1 MMIKIIFAS
10 DNKGKIAEVRKIL
23 GELGIPILSLHDINF
38 EGDIEETGNSF
49 EENAKIK
56 AIEIFNNYNFP
67 TIADDSG
74 LVVEQLNGEPGIYS
88 ARYAGIDSDDAAN
101 NIKLLEN
108 LSSKLEPHRAKFV
121 CSAVYYSGEETY
133 TAVGEV
139 NGKIIS
145 KARGINGFGYDP
157 LFVPDG
163 YSKTMAELD
172 PEIKN
177 SISHRFKAF
186 DQLKKHLLSI

>member
-1 MMIKIIFAS
+1 MMKKIIFAS
-10 DNKGKIAEVRKIL
+10 GNEGKVAEVRKIL
-23 GELGIPILSLHDINF
+23 SELNIQIVSLLDVDFIGE
-38 EGDIEETGNSF
+38 IEENGDSF

-56 AIEIFNNYNFP
+56 AIGIFNNYKLP

-88 ARYAGIDSDDAAN
+88 ARYAGIGSDDEAN

-108 LSSKLEPHRAKFV
+108 LSSKPEPHRAKFV
-121 CSAVYYSGEETY
+121 CSAAYYSGKEIYVT
-133 TAVGEV
+133 VGEV
-139 NGKIIS
+139 YGKLIS
-145 KARGINGFGYDP
+145 EARGTNGFGYDP

-172 PEIKN
+172 SRTKN

-186 DQLKKHLLSI
+186 DQIKKHLLSI

>member
-1 MMIKIIFAS
+1 MKKIIFAS
-10 DNKGKIAEVRKIL
+10 GNEGKVAEVRKIL
-23 GELGIPILSLHDINF
+23 SELNIQIVSLLDVDFIGE
-38 EGDIEETGNSF
+38 IEENGDSF

-56 AIEIFNNYNFP
+56 AIGIFNNYKLP

-88 ARYAGIDSDDAAN
+88 ARYAGIGSDDEAN

-108 LSSKLEPHRAKFV
+108 LSSKPEPHRAKFV
-121 CSAVYYSGEETY
+121 CSAAYYSGKEIYVT
-133 TAVGEV
+133 VGEV
-139 NGKIIS
+139 YGKLIS
-145 KARGINGFGYDP
+145 EARGTNGFGYDP

-172 PEIKN
+172 SRTKN

-186 DQLKKHLLSI
+186 DQIKKHLFSI

>member
-10 DNKGKIAEVRKIL
+10 GNKGKIAEVRKIL
-23 GELGIPILSLHDINF
+23 GELDIPILSLHDINF

-56 AIEIFNNYNFP
+56 AIEIFTNYNFP

>member
-1 MMIKIIFAS
+1 MKKKIILAS
-10 DNKGKIAEVRKIL
+10 GNKGKIAEVKRIL
-23 GELGIPILSLHDINF
+23 GELDIPILSLHEINF
-38 EGDIEETGNSF
+38 EGEIVEDGNSF

-56 AIEIFNNYNFP
+56 AIEIFNSYKLP

-88 ARYAGIDSDDAAN
+88 ARYAGINSDDEAN

-108 LSSKLEPHRAKFV
+108 LSNKPEPHRAKFV
-121 CSAVYYSGEETY
+121 CSAVYYSGEKICT
-133 TAVGEV
+133 TVGEV
-139 NGKIIS
+139 HGKIIN
-145 KARGINGFGYDP
+145 KARGNNGFGYDP

-163 YSKTMAELD
+163 YAKTMAELD

>member
-1 MMIKIIFAS
+1 MKKIIFAS
-10 DNKGKIAEVRKIL
+10 SNEGKISEVRKIL
-23 GELGIPILSLHDINF
+23 SELNIQIVSLHDVDF
-38 EGDIEETGNSF
+38 FGEIEENGDSF

-56 AIEIFNNYNFP
+56 AIEVFNNYKLP

-74 LVVEQLNGEPGIYS
+74 LVVEQLNGEPGIFS

-101 NIKLLEN
+101 NVKLLEN
-108 LSSKLEPHRAKFV
+108 LSSIPGPHRAKFV

-133 TAVGEV
+133 TAMGKV

-145 KARGINGFGYDP
+145 KARGTNGFGYDP

-163 YSKTMAELD
+163 HSKTMAELD

-186 DQLKKHLLSI
+186 DQLKKYLLSI

>member
-10 DNKGKIAEVRKIL
+10 GNKGKIAEVRKIL
-23 GELGIPILSLHDINF
+23 GELDIPILSLHDINF

>member
-10 DNKGKIAEVRKIL
+10 GNKGKIAEVRKIL
-23 GELGIPILSLHDINF
+23 GELDIPILSLHDINF

-121 CSAVYYSGEETY
+121 CSAVYFSGEETY

>member
-1 MMIKIIFAS
+1 MIKIIFAS
-10 DNKGKIAEVRKIL
+10 GNKGKIAEVRKIL
-23 GELGIPILSLHDINF
+23 GELDIPILSLHDINF

>member
-1 MMIKIIFAS
+1 MKKIIFAS
-10 DNKGKIAEVRKIL
+10 GNKGKIAEVKRIL
-23 GELGIPILSLHDINF
+23 GELDIPILSLHDINF
-38 EGDIEETGNSF
+38 KGEIVEDGDSF

-56 AIEIFNNYNFP
+56 AIEIFNSYKLP

-88 ARYAGIDSDDAAN
+88 ARYAGIDSDDEAN

-108 LSSKLEPHRAKFV
+108 LSTKPEPHRAKFV
-121 CSAVYYSGEETY
+121 CSAVYYSGEKIHNT
-133 TAVGEV
+133 VGEV
-139 NGKIIS
+139 YGKIIS
-145 KARGINGFGYDP
+145 KARGTNGFGYDP

-163 YSKTMAELD
+163 YAKTMAELD

-186 DQLKKHLLSI
+186 DQLKKYLLSI

>member
-1 MMIKIIFAS
+1 MKKIIFAS
-10 DNKGKIAEVRKIL
+10 GNKGKIAEVRKIL
-23 GELGIPILSLHDINF
+23 GELDVPVLSLHDINF

-56 AIEIFNNYNFP
+56 AIEIFTNYNFP

-74 LVVEQLNGEPGIYS
+74 LIVEQLNGEPGIYS
-88 ARYAGIDSDDAAN
+88 ARYAGIDSDDTAN

-108 LSSKLEPHRAKFV
+108 LSSKPEPHRAKFV
-121 CSAVYYSGEETY
+121 CGAVYYSGEESY
-133 TAVGEV
+133 TAVGEI
-139 NGKIIS
+139 NGKIIN
-145 KARGINGFGYDP
+145 KARGTNGFGYDP

>member
-1 MMIKIIFAS
+1 MKKIIFAS
-10 DNKGKIAEVRKIL
+10 GNKGKIAEVRKIL
-23 GELGIPILSLHDINF
+23 GELDIPILSLHDINF

-49 EENAKIK
+49 EENAEIK
-56 AIEIFNNYNFP
+56 ATEIYKMYKLP

-101 NIKLLEN
+101 NIKILEN
-108 LSSKLEPHRAKFV
+108 LSSKSEPHKAKFV
-121 CSAVYYSGEETY
+121 CSAVYYSGEKTY
-133 TAVGEV
+133 SAVGEV

-145 KARGINGFGYDP
+145 KERGINGFGYDP

>member
-1 MMIKIIFAS
+1 VKKIIFAS
-10 DNKGKIAEVRKIL
+10 GNKGKVAEVRRIL
-23 GELGIPILSLHDINF
+23 GELDIPILSLHDIGF
-38 EGDIEETGNSF
+38 KGDIVETGKSF

-56 AIEIFNNYNFP
+56 AIEIFNTYNFP

-88 ARYAGIDSDDAAN
+88 ARYAGIDSDDEAN

-108 LSSKLEPHRAKFV
+108 LSSKTEPHRAKFV

-133 TAVGEV
+133 TAIGEIH
-139 NGKIIS
+139 GKIIS
-145 KARGINGFGYDP
+145 KARGVNGFGYDP

-163 YSKTMAELD
+163 YAKTTAELD
-172 PEIKN
+172 PTIKN

>member
-1 MMIKIIFAS
+1 MKKIIFAS
-10 DNKGKIAEVRKIL
+10 GNEGKLTEVRKIL
-23 GELGIPILSLHDINF
+23 SELNIQIVSLSDVDFIGE
-38 EGDIEETGNSF
+38 IEERGKSF

-56 AIEIFNNYNFP
+56 AIEIFNNYKLP

-88 ARYAGIDSDDAAN
+88 ARYAGIDSDDEAN
-101 NIKLLEN
+101 NIKLLKN
-108 LSSKLEPHRAKFV
+108 LSNKPEPHRAKFV
-121 CSAVYYSGEETY
+121 CSAVYYSGEEIY
-133 TAVGEV
+133 TTDGEI

-145 KARGINGFGYDP
+145 KASGTNGFGYDP

-163 YSKTMAELD
+163 YSKTMAELN
-172 PEIKN
+172 PGIKN

-186 DQLKKHLLSI
+186 DQIKQHLLSV

>member
-1 MMIKIIFAS
+1 MKKIIFAS
-10 DNKGKIAEVRKIL
+10 GNKGKIAEVRKIL
-23 GELGIPILSLHDINF
+23 GELDIPILSLHDINF

>member
-1 MMIKIIFAS
+1 MKKIIFAS
-10 DNKGKIAEVRKIL
+10 GNEGKVAEVRKIL
-23 GELGIPILSLHDINF
+23 SELNIQIVSLLDVDFIGE
-38 EGDIEETGNSF
+38 IEENGDSF

-56 AIEIFNNYNFP
+56 AIGIFNNYKLP

-88 ARYAGIDSDDAAN
+88 ARYAGIGSDDEAN

-108 LSSKLEPHRAKFV
+108 LSSKPEPHRAKFV
-121 CSAVYYSGEETY
+121 CSAAYYSGKEIYVT
-133 TAVGEV
+133 VGEV
-139 NGKIIS
+139 YGKLIS
-145 KARGINGFGYDP
+145 EARGTNGFGYDP

-172 PEIKN
+172 SRTKN

-186 DQLKKHLLSI
+186 DQIKKHLLSI

>member
-1 MMIKIIFAS
+1 MKKIIFAS
-10 DNKGKIAEVRKIL
+10 SNEGKVAEVKKIL
-23 GELGIPILSLHDINF
+23 SELNIQIVALQDIDFIGE
-38 EGDIEETGNSF
+38 IEENGDSF

-56 AIEIFNNYNFP
+56 AIEIFNNYKLP

-88 ARYAGIDSDDAAN
+88 ARYAGIDSDDEAN

-108 LSSKLEPHRAKFV
+108 LRSKPEPHRAKFV
-121 CSAVYYSGEETY
+121 CSAVYYSGEEIY
-133 TAVGEV
+133 TTVGEV
-139 NGKIIS
+139 HGKIIS
-145 KARGINGFGYDP
+145 KARGTNGFGYDP

-172 PEIKN
+172 PGIKN

-186 DQLKKHLLSI
+186 DQIKKHLLAR

>member
-1 MMIKIIFAS
+1 MMKKIIFAS
-10 DNKGKIAEVRKIL
+10 GNEGKVAEVRKIL
-23 GELGIPILSLHDINF
+23 SELNIQIVSLLDVDFIGE
-38 EGDIEETGNSF
+38 IEENGDSF

-56 AIEIFNNYNFP
+56 AIGIFNNYKLP

-88 ARYAGIDSDDAAN
+88 ARYAGIGSDDEAN

-108 LSSKLEPHRAKFV
+108 LSSKPEPHRAKFV
-121 CSAVYYSGEETY
+121 CSAAYYSGKEIYVT
-133 TAVGEV
+133 VGEV
-139 NGKIIS
+139 YGKLIS
-145 KARGINGFGYDP
+145 EARGTNGFGYDP

-172 PEIKN
+172 SRTKN

-186 DQLKKHLLSI
+186 DQIKKHLFSI

>member
-1 MMIKIIFAS
+1 MKKIIFAS
-10 DNKGKIAEVRKIL
+10 GNEGKVAEVRKIL
-23 GELGIPILSLHDINF
+23 SELNIQIVSLLDVDFIGE
-38 EGDIEETGNSF
+38 IEEKGDSF

-56 AIEIFNNYNFP
+56 AIGIFNNYKLP

-88 ARYAGIDSDDAAN
+88 ARYAGIGSDDEAN

-108 LSSKLEPHRAKFV
+108 LSSKPEPHRAKFV
-121 CSAVYYSGEETY
+121 CSAAYYSGKEIYVT
-133 TAVGEV
+133 VGEV
-139 NGKIIS
+139 YGKLIS
-145 KARGINGFGYDP
+145 EARGTNGFGYDP

-172 PEIKN
+172 SRTKN

-186 DQLKKHLLSI
+186 DQIKKHLLSI

>member
-1 MMIKIIFAS
+1 MIKIIFAS
-10 DNKGKIAEVRKIL
+10 GNKGKIAEVRKIL
-23 GELGIPILSLHDINF
+23 GELDIPILSLHDINF
-38 EGDIEETGNSF
+38 KGDIEETGNSF

>member
-1 MMIKIIFAS
+1 MMKKIIFAS
-10 DNKGKIAEVRKIL
+10 GNKGKIAEVRKIL
-23 GELGIPILSLHDINF
+23 GELDIPILSLHDINF
-38 EGDIEETGNSF
+38 EGDIEETGTSF

-56 AIEIFNNYNFP
+56 AIEIFNNYKLP

-101 NIKLLEN
+101 NVKLLEN
-108 LSSKLEPHRAKFV
+108 LSIIPEPHRAKFV

-133 TAVGEV
+133 SATGEV

-186 DQLKKHLLSI
+186 DQLKTHLLSI

>member
-1 MMIKIIFAS
+1 MKKIIFAS
-10 DNKGKIAEVRKIL
+10 GNKGKIAEVKRIL
-23 GELGIPILSLHDINF
+23 GELDIPILSLHDINF
-38 EGDIEETGNSF
+38 KGEIVEDGDSF

-56 AIEIFNNYNFP
+56 AIEIFNSYKLP

-88 ARYAGIDSDDAAN
+88 ARYAGIDSDDEAN

-108 LSSKLEPHRAKFV
+108 LSTKPEP
-121 CSAVYYSGEETY
+121 
-133 TAVGEV
+133 
-139 NGKIIS
+139 
-145 KARGINGFGYDP
+145 GFGYDP

-163 YSKTMAELD
+163 YAKTMAELD

-186 DQLKKHLLSI
+186 DQLKKYLLSI

>member
-1 MMIKIIFAS
+1 MKKIIFAS
-10 DNKGKIAEVRKIL
+10 GNKGKIAEVKRIL
-23 GELGIPILSLHDINF
+23 GELDIPILSLHDINF
-38 EGDIEETGNSF
+38 KGEIVEDGDSF

-56 AIEIFNNYNFP
+56 AIEIFNSYKLP

-88 ARYAGIDSDDAAN
+88 ARYAGIDSDDEAN

-108 LSSKLEPHRAKFV
+108 LSTKPEPHRAKFV
-121 CSAVYYSGEETY
+121 CSAVYYSGEEIYNT
-133 TAVGEV
+133 VGEV
-139 NGKIIS
+139 YGKIVS
-145 KARGINGFGYDP
+145 KARGTNGFGYDP

-163 YSKTMAELD
+163 YAKTMAELD

-186 DQLKKHLLSI
+186 DQLKKYLLSI

>member
-10 DNKGKIAEVRKIL
+10 GNKGKIAEVRKIL
-23 GELGIPILSLHDINF
+23 GELDIPILSLHDINF

-88 ARYAGIDSDDAAN
+88 ARYAGIDSDDAEN

-108 LSSKLEPHRAKFV
+108 LSSKPEPHRAKFV

>member
-1 MMIKIIFAS
+1 M
-10 DNKGKIAEVRKIL
+10 
-23 GELGIPILSLHDINF
+23 GEI
-38 EGDIEETGNSF
+38 
-49 EENAKIK
+49 
-56 AIEIFNNYNFP
+56 
-67 TIADDSG
+67 
-74 LVVEQLNGEPGIYS
+74 
-88 ARYAGIDSDDAAN
+88 
-101 NIKLLEN
+101 
-108 LSSKLEPHRAKFV
+108 
-121 CSAVYYSGEETY
+121 
-133 TAVGEV
+133 

>member
-10 DNKGKIAEVRKIL
+10 GNKGKIAEVRKIL

-101 NIKLLEN
+101 NIKLLGN

>member
-1 MMIKIIFAS
+1 MKKIIFAS
-10 DNKGKIAEVRKIL
+10 GNEGKVAEVRKIL
-23 GELGIPILSLHDINF
+23 SELNIQIVSLQDVDF
-38 EGDIEETGNSF
+38 MGDIEENGDSF

-56 AIEIFNNYNFP
+56 AIEIFNNYKLP

-88 ARYAGIDSDDAAN
+88 ARYAGIDSDDEAN
-101 NIKLLEN
+101 NIKLLKN
-108 LSSKLEPHRAKFV
+108 LSSKPEPHRAKFV
-121 CSAVYYSGEETY
+121 CSAVYYSGKEIY
-133 TAVGEV
+133 TTVGEV
-139 NGKIIS
+139 HGKIIS
-145 KARGINGFGYDP
+145 KARGTNGFGYDP

-172 PEIKN
+172 PGTKN

-186 DQLKKHLLSI
+186 DQIKKHLLSI

>member
-1 MMIKIIFAS
+1 MKKIIFAS
-10 DNKGKIAEVRKIL
+10 GNEGKVDEVRKIL
-23 GELGIPILSLHDINF
+23 SELNIQIVSLHDVDF
-38 EGDIEETGNSF
+38 MGEIEENGDSF

-56 AIEIFNNYNFP
+56 AIEIYNNYKLP

-88 ARYAGIDSDDAAN
+88 ARYAGIDSDDEAN
-101 NIKLLEN
+101 NIMLLEN
-108 LSSKLEPHRAKFV
+108 LNSMPEPHRAKFV
-121 CSAVYYSGEETY
+121 CSAVYYSGKEIYITF
-133 TAVGEV
+133 GEV
-139 NGKIIS
+139 YGKIIS
-145 KARGINGFGYDP
+145 KARGTNGFGYDP

-172 PEIKN
+172 SGTKN

-186 DQLKKHLLSI
+186 DQIKRHLLSI